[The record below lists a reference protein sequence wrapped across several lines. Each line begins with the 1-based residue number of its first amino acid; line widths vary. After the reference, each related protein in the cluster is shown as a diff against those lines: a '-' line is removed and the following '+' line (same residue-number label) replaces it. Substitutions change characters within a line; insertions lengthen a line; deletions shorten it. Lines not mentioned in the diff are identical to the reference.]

1 MVYLGTFS
9 KVLFPTLRIGYHV
22 LPPALIEAFVQV
34 RRFVDMH
41 SQLMEQVVL
50 ADFML
55 EGHYARHLKRI
66 RTLYAERRAAR
77 EVR

>member
-22 LPPALIEAFVQV
+22 LPPVLIEAFVQV